1 MASDLRPNLEI
12 NQQFVT
18 ANIPEIAASN
28 PEVIFGVCRQQVWRE
43 KTGSFVGGQ
52 VNPSFNFPDLSSGA
66 AVEQPTAVDDVL
78 KPHVFIQNKYGIA
91 EVNPSYNW
99 TLIPPTFDLSP
110 ALSAVFEI
118 SAGTT
123 GAYSAAT
130 GKFTDANSDFIED
143 EVAPGDIVLVN
154 GIVAFDVVLT
164 VSDVELDV
172 TKRAKVGPFYSG
184 GLSIADLNG
193 DRTFTDALMDFTA
206 LGVLAGDLVE
216 VAGWADLYRASGIA
230 YTAGPARTM
239 TNPLAAW
246 LTAGVSVFTPSTP
259 ITPASGSQ
267 VWLDNGVDWIPT
279 FEVTALGTETA
290 ITVGN
295 LLALWPALPAVGAD
309 VPHEIWSYAGLNLDG
324 LGAYQD
330 ATGSYA
336 LGVFTIANLAINLA
350 ALLAL
355 PLTNYVLVLH
365 DADGNRPI
373 FTITGGVLAQ
383 SVNVAVIDSTY
394 VPAPGPGLTWELW
407 RINQIVPTV
416 PLAYDFTAVLSP
428 DLGAGVHT
436 ITLDARY
443 TTYGVDFSSIA
454 PAPAVGDIVY
464 SAAGVPLFTVI
475 APLPPIAPPS
485 VVMTVQ
491 DIVFGTLPAGDP
503 NLGFRLA
510 DASNVATLRV
520 TSVAPTSLVVRNVLA
535 DPPATSA
542 YPALLYSVYVAD
554 SLSSLNYTI
563 EKTLTGALL
572 TGDVLVTYM
581 ARRNDYANVPVEI
594 TKENRES
601 LIGPANPANPLGL
614 AAQIALLNSSFSIFG
629 LMVPNDT
636 NTDWTDALSKLES
649 AAYYILCPLTQDEA
663 VLTAARAHVAIQST
677 PAKKRDRIMWQSH
690 LFERIE
696 ERISRPAGTA
706 SYTKTATVTTI
717 TILGIDLSVYGVIIG
732 DDFIGTT
739 PACQGR
745 IITMV
750 TGTNS
755 VITIVNDNG
764 IVTPPPAGVINGWLI
779 QSKDLTDE
787 QFADKIG
794 AYPAAIANR
803 RVRNVY
809 PDACEVV
816 FTDESDLTGLS
827 GFYGGGDVTMEV
839 PAYFVCAMEASKRAT
854 VKPAQS
860 LTQYPGAGIHRLLNP
875 FGDPYGGNETLNDRV
890 LDGGNYLMSQPI
902 VDGNCSAVRAIS
914 TDTSTLF
921 KMEDSVA
928 VQVDNFAR
936 MLRTAIRPMLGPF
949 NIDDLFL
956 DMVSTNVNA
965 VRNQILEAKDAKAI
979 KFLSIREDPDNLDT
993 ILLDFEFTP
1002 YVAAA
1007 KAVITIYV

>member
-12 NQQFVT
+12 NQLFVT
-18 ANIPEIAASN
+18 SNIPEIAASN

-110 ALSAVFEI
+110 ALSATFEI

-154 GIVAFDVVLT
+154 GIAAFDVVLT

-193 DRTFTDALMDFTA
+193 DRTFTDALMDFTT
-206 LGVLAGDLVE
+206 LGVIAGDLVE
-216 VAGWADLYRASGIA
+216 VAGWAELYRACGLA

-239 TNPLAAW
+239 TSPLAAW
-246 LTAGVSVFTPSTP
+246 ATAGVAVFVPSAP
-259 ITPASGSQ
+259 ATPASGSQ
-267 VWLDNGVDWIPT
+267 VWLNNGVDWIPT
-279 FEVTALGTETA
+279 FAVTVLGTETSL
-290 ITVGN
+290 TVAN
-295 LLALWPALPAVGAD
+295 LMAAWPALPAVGTD
-309 VPHEIWSYAGLNLDG
+309 VPHEIWNYDG
-324 LGAYQD
+324 MDLGAGAYQGVV
-330 ATGSYA
+330 GSYVP
-336 LGVFTIANLAINLA
+336 GTFTQADGFNFV
-350 ALLAL
+350 ALLPAV
-355 PLTNYVLVLH
+355 PPYTDYFIVIH
-365 DADGNRPI
+365 DADGNRPT
-373 FTITGGVLAQ
+373 FRITAVLGAG
-383 SVNVAVIDSTY
+383 AVSIVPIDSTY
-394 VPAPGPGLTWELW
+394 PALNPGPLTWELW
-407 RINQIVPTV
+407 QSTTV
-416 PLAYDFTAVLSP
+416 VTPLAYDFTAALSA
-428 DLGAGVHT
+428 DLGSGVHT

-443 TTYGVDFSSIA
+443 TFYGVDFASIA
-454 PAPAVGDIVY
+454 PIPAVGDIIY

-475 APLPPIAPPS
+475 LPLPTPTVA
-485 VVMTVQ
+485 TVQ
-491 DIVFGTLPAGDP
+491 DIVFGTLPAGAA
-503 NLGFRLA
+503 NFGFRLA
-510 DASNVATLRV
+510 DASNVAALRV
-520 TSVAPTSLVVRNVLA
+520 TSVAPTTMVVRNVLA
-535 DPPATSA
+535 DPPPTSA

-554 SLSSLNYTI
+554 LLSSLNYTI
-563 EKTLTGALL
+563 EKTLTGVLL

-601 LIGPANPANPLGL
+601 LVGPANPANPLGL
-614 AAQIALLNSSFSIFG
+614 AAQIALLNSSFSVFG

-663 VLTAARAHVAIQST
+663 VLTAARAHVSIQST
-677 PAKKRDRIMWQSH
+677 PAKKRDRLMWQCH

-696 ERISRPAGTA
+696 ERIARPAGTA
-706 SYTKTATVTTI
+706 TYTKTPTVTTI
-717 TILGIDLSVYGVIIG
+717 TFLGLDLSAYGVIIG

-787 QFADKIG
+787 QFADKIN
-794 AYPAAIANR
+794 AYPAAVVNR
-803 RVRNVY
+803 RIRNIY
-809 PDACEVV
+809 PDTCEVV
-816 FTDESDLTGLS
+816 FTDSSDATGQS
-827 GFYGGGDVTMEV
+827 GFYGGGDVTMAV
-839 PAYFVCAMEASKRAT
+839 PAHYVAAMEASKRAT

-860 LTQYPGAGIHRLLNP
+860 LTQYPGSGIHRLLNP
-875 FGDPYGGNETLNDRV
+875 FGDPYGGNETLNDRI

-902 VDGNCSAVRAIS
+902 VDGNCAAVRAIS

-936 MLRTAIRPMLGPF
+936 LLRTSIRPLLGPY

-956 DMVSTNVNA
+956 DMVSANVNA
-965 VRNQILEAKDAKAI
+965 VRNQILDAKDAKEI
-979 KFLSIREDPDNLDT
+979 KFLSIREDPDHLDT

-1007 KAVITIYV
+1007 KAVITIYI